1 MDLSMRLYPSKK
13 NIDLQLHVPDSE
25 TECPILQESIQSAV
39 FESFP
44 RPFYQE
50 HPEHKAIT
58 LGCSHT
64 FHAMAL
70 VYHWSRNK
78 TVLCP
83 ICRAGPR
90 GQKLVMSNLPETW
103 RYSLASKVRKETRR
117 DKEETEREHFRMAAM
132 LSNEPTS
139 DRSAVS
145 FVIKIEIQAHTME
158 GAIISWRLN
167 TIFAPN
173 NNAIVFHVPETDL
186 IGIPLFGTGTLIRL
200 IPFAFSAHTINM
212 LRPSE
217 WFAPGSYHP
226 THAGFCVKY
235 DTEGRFEEIKLTIQE
250 EEFTTLIVQAYIAA
264 GNSNNRI
271 HI

>member
-1 MDLSMRLYPSKK
+1 
-13 NIDLQLHVPDSE
+13 
-25 TECPILQESIQSAV
+25 V

-44 RPFYQE
+44 RPFYHD

-83 ICRAGPR
+83 ICRAGPQ
-90 GQKLVMSNLPETW
+90 GQRLAMNRLPDNW
-103 RYSLASKVRKETRR
+103 RYSMASKVRKETRR

-132 LSNEPTS
+132 LSTHHETMPI
-139 DRSAVS
+139 RSAVT
-145 FVIKIEIQAHTME
+145 FIIKIEIQAHAID
-158 GAIISWRLN
+158 GAITSWQLN
-167 TIFAPN
+167 TIFTPDN
-173 NNAIVFHVPETDL
+173 TTIVFSVPDADL
-186 IGIPLFGTGTLIRL
+186 IGIPSFSTGTVIRF

-217 WFAPGSYHP
+217 WFVPGSYHP
-226 THAGFCVKY
+226 TNSGFCVKY
-235 DTEGRFEEIKLTIQE
+235 NADGRFEEITLSIHE
-250 EEFTTLIVQAYIAA
+250 EEFTALIVQAYIAA
-264 GNSNNRI
+264 GNNTGVI
-271 HI
+271 V